1 MSAKYQH
8 LPHIDVEGYYQ
19 FITFRTQDST
29 DGFLRRLATQ
39 DMPNNKKQLAAD
51 EHIDTSQR
59 GAYLNGQ
66 VLTALNT
73 FLKEKEGELYQLIAF
88 SIMPNHVHLLI
99 KPHEKLPVVMQRIKG
114 GSAKMINELLGRRGP
129 FWARDYYDK
138 AIRDE
143 RHFDVVYQ
151 YIKNNPLK
159 LGAAEAALPRF
170 YSIPEIRP

>member
-1 MSAKYQH
+1 
-8 LPHIDVEGYYQ
+8 
-19 FITFRTQDST
+19 
-29 DGFLRRLATQ
+29 
-39 DMPNNKKQLAAD
+39 
-51 EHIDTSQR
+51 
-59 GAYLNGQ
+59 
-66 VLTALNT
+66 
-73 FLKEKEGELYQLIAF
+73 
-88 SIMPNHVHLLI
+88 
-99 KPHEKLPVVMQRIKG
+99 MQRIKG

-170 YSIPEIRP
+170 YGILVVAQ

>member
-1 MSAKYQH
+1 MSAKYRH

-29 DGFLRRLATQ
+29 DDFLRRLATQ
-39 DMPNNKKQLAAD
+39 SMPNDKKQLAAD

-59 GAYLNGQ
+59 GAHLKGQ
-66 VLTALNT
+66 VLTALSS
-73 FLKEKEGELYQLIAF
+73 FLKKKEGELYELIAF

-99 KPHEKLPVVMQRIKG
+99 KPHEKLPVMMQRIKG

-170 YSIPEIRP
+170 YGILVAAQ